1 MTHLLVRVR
10 ALVDKRHILLDFARH
25 DLEVGEAAVLVGD
38 RLKYE
43 CTGGAVRCAVDL
55 DQLALFV
62 LAQLDRLFI
71 RGRHIVR
78 DALEQRVGADTGCG
92 GAAEYRREH
101 QVLDALTDAG
111 NQLFVRELFACEIAL
126 HQILRQLCDILAQRC
141 AVLVDAV
148 LHVVRNRDFDALVAV
163 HAVSL
168 ADNAVNDADRVAVAL
183 EDRDD
188 DRRYRYAE
196 LLLQLVQ
203 RGIVIRVFL
212 VNLRNVEHTRHC
224 ALFAALP
231 RLFRADARAGLAGRN
246 DKRGLCNAHR
256 ALHFAFKIKEARG
269 VEQVDLAAVPF
280 NGCYRSR
287 NRELAADFFGVEIA
301 DRVAVGDFAHAVGRT
316 GDIKQAFDE
325 RGLAVAAVTHQTYI
339 TDFVYRI
346 IGHN

>member
-1 MTHLLVRVR
+1 M
-10 ALVDKRHILLDFARH
+10 
-25 DLEVGEAAVLVGD
+25 
-38 RLKYE
+38 
-43 CTGGAVRCAVDL
+43 
-55 DQLALFV
+55 
-62 LAQLDRLFI
+62 
-71 RGRHIVR
+71 
-78 DALEQRVGADTGCG
+78 
-92 GAAEYRREH
+92 
-101 QVLDALTDAG
+101 
-111 NQLFVRELFACEIAL
+111 
-126 HQILRQLCDILAQRC
+126 
-141 AVLVDAV
+141 LVDAV

-163 HAVSL
+163 HAVGL
-168 ADNAVNDADRVAVAL
+168 ADNAVDDAAVAL

-188 DRRYRYAE
+188 DRRYRYAK

-224 ALFAALP
+224 TLFAALP
-231 RLFRADARAGLAGRN
+231 RLFRADARAGLAGR
-246 DKRGLCNAHR
+246 DDQSRLCNAQR

-269 VEQVDLAAVPF
+269 IEQVDLAVVPF
-280 NGCYRSR
+280 YGRYRSR